1 MHFHFSRNKGEDINK
16 NNLKPCWIRFLTL
29 KSTYGCYQSHLVFI
43 ILIEPHKNES
53 PWSYWLTLSP
63 GQEWYICEESS
74 LCFFFAVHL
83 ASWLRGT
90 KPVTL
95 WTQFKTNSI
104 QENGGQQYR
113 GQQKY
118 VSGIKQTHNGGGLER
133 PVMEKKRSMIAF
145 HEGNWLWIPQKKLLI
160 LAQN

>member
-1 MHFHFSRNKGEDINK
+1 MLNPLLNIEVYVRLLSITPSIHYINRTPQKRVSLILLAYIITRSRM
-16 NNLKPCWIRFLTL
+16 
-29 KSTYGCYQSHLVFI
+29 V
-43 ILIEPHKNES
+43 
-53 PWSYWLTLSP
+53 
-63 GQEWYICEESS
+63 CEESS

-118 VSGIKQTHNGGGLER
+118 VSGVKQTHNGGGLER

-145 HEGNWLWIPQKKLLI
+145 HEGNWLWIPHRR
-160 LAQN
+160 NF